1 MKRPF
6 SHLLCSI
13 FGILLLLQTPVVAK
27 GPEDYELLLQRKNE
41 SAVFDDKPWAEVEM
55 ALPKAPQDANLLPID
70 VNVLS
75 DNRFFVDELS
85 VAYGSDDVI
94 RYTMVV
100 LSSSGARNVSY
111 EGMRC
116 ETGERRLY
124 AFGRADGSWSKAR
137 SSAWVRIEGGKL
149 NRQHAALFRDYFCT
163 AGGSVSDTEGAKRV
177 LRYGNPAAIVR

>member
-1 MKRPF
+1 MNQPF
-6 SHLLCSI
+6 SHFLCSVLSI
-13 FGILLLLQTPVVAK
+13 LLLQTPAFAK
-27 GPEDYELLLQRKNE
+27 GPEDYEQLLQRKSEN
-41 SAVFDDKPWAEVEM
+41 AVFDDRPWAEVE
-55 ALPKAPQDANLLPID
+55 ASLPKAPQDANLLPID

-100 LSSSGARNVSY
+100 VSSSGARNVSF

-137 SSAWVRIEGGKL
+137 SGAWGRIEGGKL
-149 NRQHAALFRDYFCT
+149 NRQHAALYRDYFCT
-163 AGGSVSDTEGAKRV
+163 AGGSVGDTESAKRV